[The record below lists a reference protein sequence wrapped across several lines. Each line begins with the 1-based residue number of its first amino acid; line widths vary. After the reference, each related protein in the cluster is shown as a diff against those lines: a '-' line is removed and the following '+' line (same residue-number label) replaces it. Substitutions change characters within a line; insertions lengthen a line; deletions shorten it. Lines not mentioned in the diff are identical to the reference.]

1 MRDRLDQDREEQ
13 NCVHRAPLS
22 AAPPKPFAQQA
33 KIVTEE
39 REDARRKVSQYHR
52 ATCQRTLTHHASLRE
67 FDVATLEQ
75 LSAGPEIELNTCT
88 IPSVISYK

>member
-1 MRDRLDQDREEQ
+1 MRVCLDQGRAKK
-13 NCVHRAPLS
+13 NYVHRAPLS
-22 AAPPKPFAQQA
+22 AAPLKPFAQPA

-52 ATCQRTLTHHASLRE
+52 AACQRTLTHHASLRE

-75 LSAGPEIELNTCT
+75 LCAGPEIELNSSTT
-88 IPSVISYK
+88 GTA